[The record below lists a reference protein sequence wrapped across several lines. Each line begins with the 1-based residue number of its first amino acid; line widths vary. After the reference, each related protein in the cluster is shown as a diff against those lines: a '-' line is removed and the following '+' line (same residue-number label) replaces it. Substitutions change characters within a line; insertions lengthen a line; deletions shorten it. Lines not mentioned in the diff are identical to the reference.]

1 MPAIVGP
8 VLAARRRLVAIA
20 IAVAAVVCAIAPAAQ
35 AYVIEGEPWPGA
47 TITYYPT
54 VYRTA
59 VDRAAK
65 NWNDAKVGVK
75 LKRVSSIYSANV
87 VVRSGAQGCGGYS
100 IVGYNPRHQS
110 WVRLAP
116 HCTRDLMTVVAT
128 HEFGHTLGLGHEY
141 NHCARMNAVVDF
153 DGTPEYC
160 RPHTMSYWLKHAL
173 KGDDVHGARA
183 LYSSSFRK
191 SSTRGVHA
199 LPSLVGN
206 ATVPAW
212 ETSDLPLFGDSE
224 LAAALTG

>member
-1 MPAIVGP
+1 MPAMVGK
-8 VLAARRRLVAIA
+8 VLAARRRLIALAIA
-20 IAVAAVVCAIAPAAQ
+20 AAAVACAIAPAAQ
-35 AYVIEGEPWPGA
+35 AYVIEGQAWPGS

-65 NWNDAKVGVK
+65 NWNNSKVGVK
-75 LKRVSSIYSANV
+75 LKRVSSIYAANV
-87 VVRSGAQGCGGYS
+87 VVKSGAQGCGGYS
-100 IVGYNPRHQS
+100 IVGYSPHQQS

-141 NHCARMNAVVDF
+141 NHCARMNAVVDYS
-153 DGTPEYC
+153 GTPEYC
-160 RPHTMSYWLKHAL
+160 QPHTMSYWLKHAL
-173 KGDDVHGARA
+173 KGDDVRGARV

-191 SSTRGVHA
+191 SSARAPHA
-199 LPSLVGN
+199 LPTLVGN
-206 ATVPAW
+206 VSTPVW